1 MAITMIPIEDA
12 AELAILHARVQQ
24 FMCEP
29 GPRAEFIVN
38 DLPRYKALLEQY
50 KGIRLCNEVSMR
62 TLEILVRDIIATG
75 SPRKEGLWSRGR
87 RYR

>member
-1 MAITMIPIEDA
+1 MTDMMPIEDA

-24 FMCEP
+24 FMREP
-29 GPRAEFIVN
+29 GPRVEFIVN

-50 KGIRLCNEVSMR
+50 KGIRICNEVCMR
-62 TLEILVRDIIATG
+62 SLEILVRDIIAG
-75 SPRKEGLWSRGR
+75 CWPRREGLWSRHR